1 MLSKKFICGLS
12 ALAVTLMIS
21 GCTGS
26 GSGESTEYTFSGDSN
41 SGNIRTN
48 VTSAKPVCVTNDTLF
63 VGETGNTSHSS
74 TSRNIAIDSDGV
86 IYVAYHGQNGINV
99 IRSIDGGEIFSNP
112 IQITSDDYEV
122 SINVSNDNTV
132 YVAWVDNA
140 NSTINM
146 SKSLDKGVTFENP
159 KVVGSTPTGG
169 FFGNDTLHIA
179 SDEEHIYIVTKGGT
193 TLYVSHDHGSTFSE
207 VNISQD
213 GKAFAD
219 VRVDR
224 TTHKVYVQT
233 DDPTLRYYVSTDYGD
248 TISSERVPGGAIFYS
263 TTAFSGYENGAY
275 LFVSG
280 IDTDAYRI
288 DLDANTSEALVFG
301 DNQVS
306 MGRSL
311 AADNIGNVVDG
322 YQKTDTNGTV
332 TSYFAVS
339 QNIGE
344 DFDAEV
350 KVDDNTTNISVAIDS
365 PCSNVV
371 VAYMKDDKVHINTYV
386 GKLATE

>member
-1 MLSKKFICGLS
+1 MLNKKFLFELS
-12 ALAVTLMIS
+12 VLGVAFMMT

-26 GSGESTEYTFSGDSN
+26 GSSESTEYTFSGDSN
-41 SGNIRTN
+41 SGNTN
-48 VTSAKPVCVTNDTLF
+48 LKLAKPVCVANDTLF
-63 VGETGNTSHSS
+63 IGGTGNISHSG
-74 TSRNIAIDSDGV
+74 TSRNIAIGSDGV
-86 IYVAYHGQNGINV
+86 IYIAYHGQNGINV
-99 IRSIDGGEIFSNP
+99 IRSVDGGKTFSNP

-122 SINVSNDNTV
+122 SINISNDNTV
-132 YVAWVDNA
+132 YVAWVDNS

-146 SKSLDKGVTFENP
+146 SKSLDKGVSFENP

-169 FFGNDTLHIA
+169 FFGNNTLHIA
-179 SDEEHIYIVTKGGT
+179 SDEQHIYIVTTGGT
-193 TLYVSHDHGSTFSE
+193 TLYVSHDHGSIFSD
-207 VNISQD
+207 VTISQD
-213 GKAFAD
+213 GRAFAD

-233 DDPTLRYYVSTDYGD
+233 DDPTIRYYVSTDYGD
-248 TISSERVPGGAIFYS
+248 TLSSERVPGGDIYYS

-280 IDTDAYRI
+280 IGTNAYRI
-288 DLDANTSEALVFG
+288 DLDANTSETLVFG
-301 DNQVS
+301 NNEVS
-306 MGRSL
+306 EGRSL

-322 YQKTDTNGTV
+322 YQKTDANGTM
-332 TSYFAVS
+332 TSYFSVS

-344 DFDAEV
+344 NFNAEV
-350 KVDDNTTNISVAIDS
+350 KVDENATDISVAIDS

-371 VAYMKDDKVHINTYV
+371 VAYIKDDNVHIKTYV